1 VAIEPVGLKV
11 PAFAWVGTLEGST
24 GGEVGADVDPG
35 AAAGT
40 CADSPVL
47 LTAVIQ

>member
-11 PAFAWVGTLEGST
+11 PAFAWVGTLEGPA
-24 GGEVGADVDPG
+24 VGDVGPALLL
-35 AAAGT
+35 AAAT
-40 CADSPVL
+40 CADSPAL